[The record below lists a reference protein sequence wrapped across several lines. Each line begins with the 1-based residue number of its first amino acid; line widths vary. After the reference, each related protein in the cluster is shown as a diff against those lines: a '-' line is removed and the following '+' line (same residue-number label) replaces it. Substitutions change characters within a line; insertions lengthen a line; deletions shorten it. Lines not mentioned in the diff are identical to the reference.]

1 MWYYLKND
9 EMIGSISFEEI
20 VNLINA
26 GVITSST
33 YVWQSGKKRQRASQV
48 EELAPYF
55 KNVTQTSSKQT
66 PPQNAA
72 SPPDHQPQTRNP
84 AAGVNNNVSSGS
96 DARSRTQR
104 RTRGSDNNSS
114 SNKNKTGNIILNVC
128 LVIAILCLL
137 LLIPIT
143 SSYNAELNKT
153 LNEFSQTGYSG
164 SLSTSDG
171 NEFLCIITVIV
182 SLVALLT
189 GFLTKQYK
197 RTIACV
203 IIAFICFCWPQKIY
217 ENAEQKHQEI
227 QQAFNAIPGYE
238 GLYER
243 LRLLDTQCM
252 LLSIKLRDLNQQRM
266 VSDYDAQRIVKGLE
280 MIQSD
285 CRNSIIALINDRKDP
300 AIMLRYQEESQIVEQ
315 VRADIDVITRNKP

>member
-55 KNVTQTSSKQT
+55 QNIARTSTKQAE
-66 PPQNAA
+66 PQNAPL
-72 SPPDHQPQTRNP
+72 SPSPQLQTRNP

-96 DARSRTQR
+96 GVRSQTR
-104 RTRGSDNNSS
+104 RQTRRSEDKSS
-114 SNKNKTGNIILNVC
+114 SNKNKTGNIILTVC
-128 LVIAILCLL
+128 LVVAILCLL

-143 SSYNAELNKT
+143 SAYNAELNNT
-153 LNEFSQTGYSG
+153 LNKFSQTGFSPA
-164 SLSTSDG
+164 LPNSDG
-171 NEFLCIITVIV
+171 NDILCIITVIV

-197 RTIACV
+197 AAIACV
-203 IIAFICFCWPQKIY
+203 TIAIICIYCPHSILNKAEQECQKI
-217 ENAEQKHQEI
+217 
-227 QQAFNAIPGYE
+227 QQVLNSIPGYQQ
-238 GLYER
+238 
-243 LRLLDTQCM
+243 LRLLGHQCM
-252 LLSIKLRDLNQQRM
+252 LLSFDVMDLKDRGT
-266 VSDYDAQRIVKGLE
+266 VSDYDAQRIVKGLD
-280 MIQSD
+280 MIQAD
-285 CRNSIIALINDRKDP
+285 CKNSIIALIHGSKDP
-300 AIMLRYQEESQIVEQ
+300 AIIQRYQEESQIVEE
-315 VRADIDVITRNKP
+315 VRANIDAVSRNK

>member
-55 KNVTQTSSKQT
+55 QNIARTSTKQAE
-66 PPQNAA
+66 PQNAA
-72 SPPDHQPQTRNP
+72 SPPDHQPQTRKP

-143 SSYNAELNKT
+143 SAYQEKLNNTLNK
-153 LNEFSQTGYSG
+153 FSQIGFSTA
-164 SLSTSDG
+164 LPTSDG
-171 NEFLCIITVIV
+171 NDIICIVTVIV

-197 RTIACV
+197 RAAACV

-217 ENAEQKHQEI
+217 DSAEQE
-227 QQAFNAIPGYE
+227 QQAIRQVLNAIPGYQQ
-238 GLYER
+238 LYH
-243 LRLLDTQCM
+243 LDTQCM
-252 LLSIKLRDLNQQRM
+252 LLSFKVMDLKDQGT
-266 VSDYDAQRIVKGLE
+266 VSDYDAQRIVKGLD
-280 MIQSD
+280 MIQAD
-285 CRNSIIALINDRKDP
+285 CKNSIIALIHGSKDP
-300 AIMLRYQEESQIVEQ
+300 AIIQRYQEERQIVEE
-315 VRADIDVITRNKP
+315 VSADIDAVSRNK